1 MEIRIPASE
10 LEKLLFGPGYTL
22 SGVTFDAEAQTI
34 VLHAERGGTKFN
46 TPPITAASALAGR
59 DAPAGARLA
68 GARLDGRTLV
78 LPLVPDMTLASH
90 IFLTL
95 SLSQLF

>member
-10 LEKLLFGPGYTL
+10 LENLLFGPGYTL
-22 SGVTFDAEAQTI
+22 TGVTFDAEAQTI
-34 VLHAERGGTKFN
+34 VLHAERGGAEFN

-59 DAPAGARLA
+59 DAPAEARLA

-78 LPLVPDMTLASH
+78 LTLA
-90 IFLTL
+90 
-95 SLSQLF
+95 